1 MKSPSTIGGRS
12 KDVVLVAVHFQ
23 NDVLHPNGKIRV
35 GLGRDDK
42 NRAAL
47 IQKARQLMDGA
58 RAHGVPVVSAHI
70 AFRPGHRGVTQNS
83 SMFRGVV
90 KKRALIEG
98 SWGADFH
105 PQLKPRRGEFV
116 VGHSRINAFF
126 GSDLEL
132 VLASLGARR
141 LVVAGVA
148 THSAVEHT
156 ARHAADMG
164 YEVVVAADA
173 CAAAD
178 PELHAAS
185 LRTLALHVERV
196 ASVDEI
202 LASFGAG
209 DV

>member
-1 MKSPSTIGGRS
+1 MRAPSTIDERS
-12 KDVVLVAVHFQ
+12 RDVVLVAIHFQ

-35 GLGRDDK
+35 GLGRDDE
-42 NRAAL
+42 NRATL
-47 IQKARQLMDGA
+47 IQRARRLMDGV
-58 RAHGVPVVSAHI
+58 RGHGVPVVSARI

-90 KKRALIEG
+90 KTGALIEG

-116 VGHSRINAFF
+116 VTHSRINAFF

-132 VLASLGARR
+132 VLASLGAQR

-164 YEVVVAADA
+164 YEVIVAGDA

-178 PELHAAS
+178 PEFHAAS

-202 LASFGAG
+202 LVDIGLTN
-209 DV
+209 V

>member
-1 MKSPSTIGGRS
+1 VVSPSTIGGQS
-12 KDVVLVAVHFQ
+12 HDVVLVAVHFQ

-42 NRAAL
+42 SRTTFIQRA
-47 IQKARQLMDGA
+47 RRLMEGA
-58 RAHGVPVVSAHI
+58 RAHGVPVVSARI
-70 AFRPGHRGVTQNS
+70 AFRPGHHGVTQNS

-90 KKRALIEG
+90 KTGALIEG

-105 PQLKPRRGEFV
+105 AQLKPRRGEFV

-132 VLASLGARR
+132 VLASLGAQR

-164 YEVVVAADA
+164 YEVVVASDA

-185 LRTLALHVERV
+185 LRTLELHVERV

-202 LASFGAG
+202 VEGLGVTG
-209 DV
+209 V